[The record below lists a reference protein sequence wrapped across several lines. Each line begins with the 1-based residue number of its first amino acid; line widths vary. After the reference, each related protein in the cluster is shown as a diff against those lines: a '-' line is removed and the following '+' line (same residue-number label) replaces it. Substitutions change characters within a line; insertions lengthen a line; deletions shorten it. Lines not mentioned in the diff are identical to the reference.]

1 LDTEVRRGL
10 LEPCL
15 RQVDPKAILVIKGLR
30 RSGKS
35 MLMAQIIKALLKK
48 GVSPVQVLWI
58 ILEEPLF

>member
-1 LDTEVRRGL
+1 LDVEVRHGL

-15 RQVDPKAILVIKGLR
+15 SQVDPKAILVRKGVR
-30 RSGKS
+30 RSGKF